1 MKDLFYAPDLRSDGY
16 TLEGDQFRHAVKV
29 MRKRVGDEL
38 MFTDGAGMLA
48 TVVLT
53 EVGKRGARFEVRD
66 SMVVEKRPY
75 SITVGVAPTKNT
87 KRIEWALE
95 KMVEMGI
102 DRIVPIRCEHSE
114 RTVLKP
120 DRLRTI
126 AVSAMKQS
134 QQAYLAEVADL
145 IPLSNHLKNEATR
158 DARKFIGYQ
167 DENSSSLRDNYEAG
181 RDVSLLIGPEGDFSP
196 GEIEL
201 ALQAGFVPV
210 LLGSNRLR
218 TETAAVMAVAA
229 IHTLNM

>member
-1 MKDLFYAPDLRSDGY
+1 VKDLFYAPDLRSDGY

-29 MRKRVGDEL
+29 LRKRVGDEL

-66 SMVVEKRPY
+66 SRVVERRPY

-95 KMVEMGI
+95 KMVEIGLE
-102 DRIVPIRCEHSE
+102 RIVPILCEHSE
-114 RTVLKP
+114 RTVLKT
-120 DRLRTI
+120 DRLNAI

-134 QQAYLAEVADL
+134 QQAYLTDVADL
-145 IPLSNHLKNEATR
+145 TSLADHVRREADR
-158 DARKFIGYQ
+158 DTLRYIGYQ
-167 DENSSSLRDNYEAG
+167 DENSSGITDNYTAG
-181 RDVSLLIGPEGDFSP
+181 QDVSVLIGPEGDFSP
-196 GEIEL
+196 EEIEL
-201 ALQAGFVPV
+201 ARQAGFVPV

-218 TETAAVMAVAA
+218 TETAAVMAVAV